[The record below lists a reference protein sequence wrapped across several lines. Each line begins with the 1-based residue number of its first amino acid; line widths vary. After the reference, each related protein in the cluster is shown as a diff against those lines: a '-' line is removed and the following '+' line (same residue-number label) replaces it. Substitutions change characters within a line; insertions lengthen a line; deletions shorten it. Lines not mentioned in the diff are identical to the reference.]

1 MRETQGRTRA
11 AWDSPTAE
19 LEKCVDA
26 QLCSGSDQKWPG
38 TVWHPETMG
47 HITAAAAS
55 ERIPRLLWHRVVRS
69 ATPVPR
75 PGTPSETLSER
86 LMEMVLVAD
95 LPEPAT
101 SSKPKAGVDFPYLP
115 LPAEATR
122 SMNADSNVD
131 FIQSLTHK
139 DYTEKAFVARKAC
152 AEVSASTAK

>member
-55 ERIPRLLWHRVVRS
+55 ERIPRLLWQDS
-69 ATPVPR
+69 
-75 PGTPSETLSER
+75 GTVCTSLSR
-86 LMEMVLVAD
+86 LSFMNFL
-95 LPEPAT
+95 LYF
-101 SSKPKAGVDFPYLP
+101 SP
-115 LPAEATR
+115 LPSFFSRSSRNVASEAR
-122 SMNADSNVD
+122 LSSALANFSLVFLVS
-131 FIQSLTHK
+131 FIKSYFNSKISVLFSKASFGSFTHSSS
-139 DYTEKAFVARKAC
+139 FN
-152 AEVSASTAK
+152 